1 MGAFEGAVDFACKHS
16 DIQSALFNWLR
27 GIAATEED
35 RKKIQITRTRFVL
48 VPVVQ
53 ISAAYNIRFSV
64 DVGTVDQGR
73 LIADKNNHA
82 IALSHYQRLS
92 DTDKRRT
99 SEPKAPQEKHYV
111 TYDQCNDRHQGDH
124 VTALQLVHTQAAA
137 TLGENSLGWIQK
149 LIKKRPDTRTAT
161 SSPGSI
167 EAKLADA
174 GVTVSTFEHPP
185 LDPIFASVAKYIDG
199 KLEKEITKKYLS
211 GISYWQNLRW
221 ETIDADN
228 CQFAVERQLL
238 LPFVL
243 VEYIRKGKTYS
254 CVVDGA
260 YPGRMAGQKPWRTPS
275 ELFTSLKRLFSRK
288 KADGAS
294 ATESSTEPMDDDFE
308 EVHPGG
314 NDAPGE
320 RGVGPWRSL
329 LAPFLSFIGI
339 FVFGVIETAM
349 ALSSTVVGA
358 TIFLGTSAIIIW
370 TPIRF
375 VRAYRRRRR
384 AVTAAQLA

>member
-16 DIQSALFNWLR
+16 DIQSVLFNWLK
-27 GIAATEED
+27 GIAATDED
-35 RKKIQITRTRFVL
+35 RKKIQIAGTRFVL

-53 ISAAYNIRFSV
+53 ISAAYNIRFWV

-73 LIADKNNHA
+73 FIADKNNHA

-111 TYDQCNDRHQGDH
+111 TYDQSNDHHQGDH
-124 VTALQLVHTQAAA
+124 VTALQLVYTQAAA
-137 TLGENSLGWIQK
+137 TLGENNLGWIQK

-161 SSPGSI
+161 SSPQSI

-185 LDPIFASVAKYIDG
+185 LNPIFASVAKHIDE
-199 KLEKEITKKYLS
+199 KLEKEIKKKHLS

-221 ETIDADN
+221 ETIDEDN
-228 CQFAVERQLL
+228 CRFAVERQLL

-243 VEYIRKGKTYS
+243 VEYTRNGKTYS

-260 YPGRMAGQKPWRTPS
+260 YPGRMTGQKPWRTPS
-275 ELFTSLKRLFSRK
+275 ELYASLKRLFSRK
-288 KADGAS
+288 KADGAT
-294 ATESSTEPMDDDFE
+294 ANESSSEPMDDDFQ
-308 EVHPGG
+308 EVRPGG
-314 NDAPGE
+314 DDAPGK
-320 RGVGPWRSL
+320 RRVGPWRSL

-339 FVFGVIETAM
+339 FVFGLIEVAM
-349 ALSSTVVGA
+349 SLSSTVVGA
-358 TIFLGTSAIIIW
+358 TVFFGTSAIVVW

-375 VRAYRRRRR
+375 VRAYKHRRQSM
-384 AVTAAQLA
+384 AAG